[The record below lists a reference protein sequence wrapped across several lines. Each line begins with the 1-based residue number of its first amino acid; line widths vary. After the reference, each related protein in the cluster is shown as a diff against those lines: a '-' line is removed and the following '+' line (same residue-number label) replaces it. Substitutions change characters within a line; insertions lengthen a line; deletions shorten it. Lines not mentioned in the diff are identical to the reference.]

1 MKSAMRCVVLFTA
14 CALSSACS
22 DKDTSPSKKQ
32 ETKAPA
38 SMESK
43 GKPSSAP
50 AADLTALTSG
60 SPTPPPSLVHT
71 AALQAPVPAA
81 VAEPPMDADQAATGT
96 FGDDDKKPKP
106 EGLDYDRELDPAEVK
121 VDRFILTSGVEGKEP
136 IDDRDVFTTHDPKI
150 FAFVQLANDQAP
162 FAFRVHW
169 EKLDEQPS
177 PYGVKLT
184 VPTAPRYRTW
194 SWTAIKR
201 SPGQYKAVLRT
212 LDGKDIASREF
223 VIEHGEDCLD

>member
-14 CALSSACS
+14 CALASACS
-22 DKDTSPSKKQ
+22 EDRPTTKKQ

-38 SMESK
+38 SMAEK
-43 GKPSSAP
+43 NKPTSAP
-50 AADLTALTSG
+50 APELTALTSG
-60 SPTPPPSLVHT
+60 SPTPPPSVVHT
-71 AALQAPVPAA
+71 AGLRAAEAELQKL
-81 VAEPPMDADQAATGT
+81 AEPKAAGVTAT
-96 FGDDDKKPKP
+96 ESFGDDEKKPKGQ
-106 EGLDYDRELDPAEVK
+106 EEYDRELDPTEVK
-121 VDRFILTSGVEGKEP
+121 VERFVLTSGVEGREP
-136 IDDRDVFTTHDPKI
+136 LDERDVFTTDDAKI
-150 FAFVQLANDQAP
+150 FAFVQLANDKAP

-169 EKLDEQPS
+169 EKLDEEPS
-177 PYGVKLT
+177 PYGVELT

-223 VIEHGEDCLD
+223 VIEHGEHCMD